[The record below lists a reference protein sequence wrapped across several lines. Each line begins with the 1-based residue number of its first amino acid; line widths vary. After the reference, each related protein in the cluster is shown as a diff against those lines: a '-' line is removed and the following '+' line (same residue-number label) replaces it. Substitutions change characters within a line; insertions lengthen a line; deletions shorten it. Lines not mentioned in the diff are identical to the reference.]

1 MFSVDENKID
11 EVLALIN
18 FSDKRIVN
26 RILHLVKKY
35 NDIDVKLNEKYA
47 ELDKIE
53 DELDKSIALSDLEI
67 NILEEFKKDVNEA
80 FGMNIV
86 DEIYRDAFP
95 GNGDVLPGIEEY
107 FRIFDRAK
115 PFIEDSKKQESIAI
129 SELNKLYSLDR
140 IK

>member
-1 MFSVDENKID
+1 MLKVDKNKID
-11 EVLALIN
+11 EVLDSIN

-26 RILHLVKKY
+26 RLLHLVKKY
-35 NDIDVKLNEKYA
+35 DGFDERLNKKYA

-53 DELDKSIALSDLEI
+53 DELNKLIAFSDLEI
-67 NILEEFKKDVNEA
+67 SVLEEFKKDVNEA

-86 DEIYRDAFP
+86 DEIYGDA
-95 GNGDVLPGIEEY
+95 LPGIEVY
-107 FRIFDRAK
+107 FSLFDKIK

>member
-1 MFSVDENKID
+1 MFSVDENKVD
-11 EVLALIN
+11 EVLASID

-26 RILHLVKKY
+26 RVLHLVKKY
-35 NDIDVKLNEKYA
+35 NGIEEKLNEKYA

-53 DELDKSIALSDLEI
+53 DELDKLIAFSDLEI
-67 NILEEFKKDVNEA
+67 SVLEEFKKDVNEA

-86 DEIYRDAFP
+86 DEIYGDA
-95 GNGDVLPGIEEY
+95 LPGIEVY
-107 FRIFDRAK
+107 FSLFDKIK

>member
-1 MFSVDENKID
+1 MFIVDENKVD
-11 EVLALIN
+11 EVLKSVD

-26 RILHLVKKY
+26 RVLHLVKKY

-53 DELDKSIALSDLEI
+53 DELDKLIAFSDLEI
-67 NILEEFKKDVNEA
+67 SVLEEFKKDVNEA
-80 FGMNIV
+80 FGKNIV
-86 DEIYRDAFP
+86 DEIYGDA
-95 GNGDVLPGIEEY
+95 LPGIEEY

>member
-1 MFSVDENKID
+1 MFNVDENKID
-11 EVLALIN
+11 EVLDLIN

-35 NDIDVKLNEKYA
+35 NDIDVKLNEKYD

-67 NILEEFKKDVNEA
+67 SVLEEFKKDVNEA

-86 DEIYRDAFP
+86 DEIYGDEIYGDA
-95 GNGDVLPGIEEY
+95 LPGIGEY

-115 PFIEDSKKQESIAI
+115 LRIEDSKKQESIAI

>member
-1 MFSVDENKID
+1 MFSVDENKVD
-11 EVLALIN
+11 GVLALID

-26 RILHLVKKY
+26 RVLHLVKKY
-35 NDIDVKLNEKYA
+35 DGIEEKLNEKYA

-53 DELDKSIALSDLEI
+53 DELDKLIAFSDLEI
-67 NILEEFKKDVNEA
+67 NVLEEFKKDVNDA

-86 DEIYRDAFP
+86 DEIY
-95 GNGDVLPGIEEY
+95 GDSLPGIEVY
-107 FRIFDRAK
+107 FSLFDKIK

-129 SELNKLYSLDR
+129 SELSKLYSLDR

>member
-1 MFSVDENKID
+1 MFKIDENKVD
-11 EVLALIN
+11 EVLKSVD

-35 NDIDVKLNEKYA
+35 DGIEEKLNEKYA
-47 ELDKIE
+47 ELAKIE
-53 DELDKSIALSDLEI
+53 DELDKLIAFSDLEI
-67 NILEEFKKDVNEA
+67 SVLEEFKKDVNEA

-86 DEIYRDAFP
+86 DEIYGDA
-95 GNGDVLPGIEEY
+95 LPGIEVY
-107 FRIFDRAK
+107 FSLFDKIK

>member
-1 MFSVDENKID
+1 MLKIDENKVD
-11 EVLALIN
+11 EVLKSVD

-26 RILHLVKKY
+26 RVLHLVKKY

-47 ELDKIE
+47 ELDKIA
-53 DELDKSIALSDLEI
+53 DELDKLIAFSDLEI
-67 NILEEFKKDVNEA
+67 DVLEEFKKDVNEA
-80 FGMNIV
+80 FGKNIV
-86 DEIYRDAFP
+86 DEIYGDA
-95 GNGDVLPGIEEY
+95 LPGIEVY
-107 FRIFDRAK
+107 FSLFDKIK

>member
-1 MFSVDENKID
+1 MFKIDENKVD
-11 EVLALIN
+11 EVLKSVD

-26 RILHLVKKY
+26 RVLHLVKKY

-53 DELDKSIALSDLEI
+53 DELDKLIAFSDLEI
-67 NILEEFKKDVNEA
+67 NVLEEFKKDVNEA

-86 DEIYRDAFP
+86 DEIYGDA
-95 GNGDVLPGIEEY
+95 LPGIEVY
-107 FRIFDRAK
+107 FSLFDKIK

>member
-1 MFSVDENKID
+1 MFKLDENKVD
-11 EVLALIN
+11 EVLKSVD

-26 RILHLVKKY
+26 RVLHLVKKY

-53 DELDKSIALSDLEI
+53 DELDKLIAFSDLEI
-67 NILEEFKKDVNEA
+67 DVLEEFKKDVNEA

-86 DEIYRDAFP
+86 DEIYGDA
-95 GNGDVLPGIEEY
+95 LPGIEVY
-107 FRIFDRAK
+107 FSLFDKIK

>member
-1 MFSVDENKID
+1 MFKIDENKVD
-11 EVLALIN
+11 EVLKSVD

-26 RILHLVKKY
+26 RVLHLVKKY
-35 NDIDVKLNEKYA
+35 NDIDVELNEKYA

-53 DELDKSIALSDLEI
+53 DELDKLIAFSDLEI
-67 NILEEFKKDVNEA
+67 SVLEEFKKDVNDA

-86 DEIYRDAFP
+86 DEIYGDA
-95 GNGDVLPGIEEY
+95 LPGIEVY
-107 FRIFDRAK
+107 FSLFDKIK

>member
-1 MFSVDENKID
+1 MFKLDENKVD
-11 EVLALIN
+11 EVLESVD

-26 RILHLVKKY
+26 RVLHLVKKY

-47 ELDKIE
+47 ELDKIA
-53 DELDKSIALSDLEI
+53 DELDKLIAYSDLEI
-67 NILEEFKKDVNEA
+67 GVLEEFKKDINEA
-80 FGMNIV
+80 FGRNIV
-86 DEIYRDAFP
+86 DEIYGDA
-95 GNGDVLPGIEEY
+95 LPGIEVY
-107 FRIFDRAK
+107 FSLFDKIK

>member
-1 MFSVDENKID
+1 MFKLDENKVD
-11 EVLALIN
+11 EVLESVD

-26 RILHLVKKY
+26 RVLHLVKKY

-47 ELDKIE
+47 ELDKIA
-53 DELDKSIALSDLEI
+53 DELDKLIAYSDLEI
-67 NILEEFKKDVNEA
+67 GVLEEFKKDVNEA
-80 FGMNIV
+80 FGRNIV
-86 DEIYRDAFP
+86 DEIYGDA
-95 GNGDVLPGIEEY
+95 LPGIEVY
-107 FRIFDRAK
+107 FSLFDKIK

>member
-1 MFSVDENKID
+1 MLKIDENKVD
-11 EVLALIN
+11 EVLESVD

-26 RILHLVKKY
+26 RVLHLVKKY

-53 DELDKSIALSDLEI
+53 DELDKLIAFSDLEI
-67 NILEEFKKDVNEA
+67 GVLEEFKSDVNNA
-80 FGMNIV
+80 FGKNIV
-86 DEIYRDAFP
+86 DEIYGDA
-95 GNGDVLPGIEEY
+95 LPGIEVY
-107 FRIFDRAK
+107 FSLFDKIK

>member
-1 MFSVDENKID
+1 MLKFDENKVD
-11 EVLALIN
+11 EVLKSVD

-26 RILHLVKKY
+26 RVLHLVKKY

-47 ELDKIE
+47 ELDKIA
-53 DELDKSIALSDLEI
+53 DELDKLIAFSDLEI
-67 NILEEFKKDVNEA
+67 SVLEEFKKDVNEA
-80 FGMNIV
+80 FGTNIV
-86 DEIYRDAFP
+86 DEIYGDA
-95 GNGDVLPGIEEY
+95 LPGIEVY
-107 FRIFDRAK
+107 FSLFDKIK

>member
-1 MFSVDENKID
+1 MFSVDENKVD
-11 EVLALIN
+11 GVLASID

-26 RILHLVKKY
+26 RVLHLVKKY
-35 NDIDVKLNEKYA
+35 DGIDVKLNEKYA

-53 DELDKSIALSDLEI
+53 DELDKLIAFSDLEI
-67 NILEEFKKDVNEA
+67 SVLEEFKKDVNEA
-80 FGMNIV
+80 FGTNIV
-86 DEIYRDAFP
+86 DEIYGDA
-95 GNGDVLPGIEEY
+95 LPGIEVY
-107 FRIFDRAK
+107 FSLFDKIK

>member
-1 MFSVDENKID
+1 MFKIDENKVD
-11 EVLALIN
+11 EVLKSVD

-35 NDIDVKLNEKYA
+35 DGIEEKLNEKYA
-47 ELDKIE
+47 ELAKIE
-53 DELDKSIALSDLEI
+53 DELDKLIALSDLEI
-67 NILEEFKKDVNEA
+67 SVLEEFKKDVNEA

-86 DEIYRDAFP
+86 DEIYGDA
-95 GNGDVLPGIEEY
+95 LPGIEVY
-107 FRIFDRAK
+107 FSLFDKIK

>member
-1 MFSVDENKID
+1 MFKIDENKVD
-11 EVLALIN
+11 EVLKSVD

-35 NDIDVKLNEKYA
+35 DGIEEKLNEKYA
-47 ELDKIE
+47 ELNKIE
-53 DELDKSIALSDLEI
+53 DELDKLIALSDLEI
-67 NILEEFKKDVNEA
+67 SVLEEFKKDVNEA

-86 DEIYRDAFP
+86 DEIYGDA
-95 GNGDVLPGIEEY
+95 LPGIEVY
-107 FRIFDRAK
+107 FSLFDKIK

-129 SELNKLYSLDR
+129 SELTKLYSLDR

>member
-1 MFSVDENKID
+1 MFIVDENKID
-11 EVLALIN
+11 EVLKSVD

-26 RILHLVKKY
+26 RVLHLVKKY
-35 NDIDVKLNEKYA
+35 NDIEVKLNEKYA

-53 DELDKSIALSDLEI
+53 DELDKLIALSDLEI
-67 NILEEFKKDVNEA
+67 SVLEEFKSDVNNA
-80 FGMNIV
+80 FGKNIV
-86 DEIYRDAFP
+86 DEIY
-95 GNGDVLPGIEEY
+95 GDVLPGIEEY

>member
-1 MFSVDENKID
+1 MFKIDENKVD
-11 EVLALIN
+11 EVLKLVD

-26 RILHLVKKY
+26 RVLHLVKKY
-35 NDIDVKLNEKYA
+35 DCIDVKLNEKYA

-53 DELDKSIALSDLEI
+53 DELDKLIAFSDLEI
-67 NILEEFKKDVNEA
+67 SVLEEFKKDVNEA

-86 DEIYRDAFP
+86 DEIYGDA
-95 GNGDVLPGIEEY
+95 LPGIEVY
-107 FRIFDRAK
+107 FSLFDKIK
-115 PFIEDSKKQESIAI
+115 PFIEDSKKQESVAI

>member
-1 MFSVDENKID
+1 MFKLDENKVD
-11 EVLALIN
+11 EVLKSVD

-26 RILHLVKKY
+26 RVLHLVKKY
-35 NDIDVKLNEKYA
+35 DGIDVKLNEKYA

-53 DELDKSIALSDLEI
+53 DELDKLIAFSDLEI
-67 NILEEFKKDVNEA
+67 DVLEEFKKDVNEA
-80 FGMNIV
+80 FGRNIV
-86 DEIYRDAFP
+86 DEIYGDA
-95 GNGDVLPGIEEY
+95 LPGIEVY
-107 FRIFDRAK
+107 FSLFDKIK

>member
-1 MFSVDENKID
+1 MFKIDENKVD
-11 EVLALIN
+11 EVLKSVD

-53 DELDKSIALSDLEI
+53 DELDKLIALSDLEI
-67 NILEEFKKDVNEA
+67 SVLEEFKKDVNEA

-86 DEIYRDAFP
+86 DEIYGDA
-95 GNGDVLPGIEEY
+95 LPGIEVY
-107 FRIFDRAK
+107 FSLFDKIK

>member
-1 MFSVDENKID
+1 MFKIDENKVD
-11 EVLALIN
+11 EVLKSVD

-35 NDIDVKLNEKYA
+35 NDIEVKLNEKYA

-53 DELDKSIALSDLEI
+53 DELDKLIAFSDLEI
-67 NILEEFKKDVNEA
+67 SVLEEFKKDVNEA

-86 DEIYRDAFP
+86 DEIYGDA
-95 GNGDVLPGIEEY
+95 LPGIEVY
-107 FRIFDRAK
+107 FSLFDKIK

>member
-1 MFSVDENKID
+1 MFKIDENKVD
-11 EVLALIN
+11 EVLKSVD

-35 NDIDVKLNEKYA
+35 DGIEEKLNEKYA
-47 ELDKIE
+47 ELNKIE
-53 DELDKSIALSDLEI
+53 DELDKLIAFSDLEI
-67 NILEEFKKDVNEA
+67 SVLEEFKKDVNEA

-86 DEIYRDAFP
+86 DEIYGDA
-95 GNGDVLPGIEEY
+95 LPGIEVY
-107 FRIFDRAK
+107 FSLFDKIK

>member
-1 MFSVDENKID
+1 MFNVDENKVD
-11 EVLALIN
+11 EVLKSVD

-26 RILHLVKKY
+26 RVLHLVKKY
-35 NDIDVKLNEKYA
+35 DGIEEKLNEKYA

-53 DELDKSIALSDLEI
+53 DELDKLIAFSDLEI
-67 NILEEFKKDVNEA
+67 SVLEEFKKDVNEA

-86 DEIYRDAFP
+86 DEIYGDA
-95 GNGDVLPGIEEY
+95 LPGIEVY
-107 FRIFDRAK
+107 FSLFDKIK

>member
-1 MFSVDENKID
+1 MFIVDENKVD
-11 EVLALIN
+11 EVLKSVD

-35 NDIDVKLNEKYA
+35 DGIEEKLNEKYA

-53 DELDKSIALSDLEI
+53 DELDKLIALSDLEI
-67 NILEEFKKDVNEA
+67 SVLEEFKKDVNEA

-86 DEIYRDAFP
+86 DEIYGDA
-95 GNGDVLPGIEEY
+95 LPGIEVY
-107 FRIFDRAK
+107 FSLFDKIK

-129 SELNKLYSLDR
+129 SELTKLYSLDR

>member
-1 MFSVDENKID
+1 MFKIDENKVD
-11 EVLALIN
+11 EVLKSVD

-26 RILHLVKKY
+26 RVLHLVKKY
-35 NDIDVKLNEKYA
+35 NDIEVKLNEKYA

-53 DELDKSIALSDLEI
+53 DELDKLIAFSDLEI
-67 NILEEFKKDVNEA
+67 SVLEEFKKDVNEA

-86 DEIYRDAFP
+86 DEIYGDA
-95 GNGDVLPGIEEY
+95 LPGIEVY
-107 FRIFDRAK
+107 FSLFDKIK

>member
-1 MFSVDENKID
+1 MFKFDENKVD
-11 EVLALIN
+11 EVLESVD

-26 RILHLVKKY
+26 RVLHLVKKY

-47 ELDKIE
+47 ELDKIA
-53 DELDKSIALSDLEI
+53 DELDKLIAYSDLEI
-67 NILEEFKKDVNEA
+67 GVLEEFKKDVNEA
-80 FGMNIV
+80 FGRNIV
-86 DEIYRDAFP
+86 DEIYGDA
-95 GNGDVLPGIEEY
+95 LPGIEVY
-107 FRIFDRAK
+107 FSLFDKIK